1 MGKTYD
7 SIPADLIEWA
17 MKQKMFWVA
26 TAPLSGDGHVNVSPK
41 GIEGTFHIVNPNQCW
56 YEDLTGSGVETI
68 SHLRENGRITIMF
81 QAFEGAPRIM
91 RFYGKGTVH
100 EFGTSEYER
109 LLPSDKRHISSR
121 AAIVVDIH
129 RVGTVGPT
137 GQLPA
142 MSAEMNVL
150 VQSCGWGIPKYV
162 YQEERTNTWDYFRKM
177 EAADQELAQSG
188 HNPSEPPPEGTRTMK
203 YYWSLKNTASIDG
216 LAGLRLATRS
226 DRVPKTTLP
235 HRFREDAERERTQ
248 VGKIGLEVLLREGKF
263 IIGVLVGVTF
273 ALGYLQALKIV
284 QH

>member
-17 MKQKMFWVA
+17 LKQKMFWVA

-41 GIEGTFHIVNPNQCW
+41 GVEGTFHIVNPNQCW

-68 SHLRENGRITIMF
+68 SHLCENGRITVMF
-81 QAFEGAPRIM
+81 HAFDGAPRIM

-100 EFGTSEYER
+100 EFGTPEYER

-129 RVGTVGPT
+129 RVGT
-137 GQLPA
+137 
-142 MSAEMNVL
+142 
-150 VQSCGWGIPKYV
+150 SCGWGIPKYV
-162 YQEERTNTWDYFRKM
+162 FQEERTNTWDYFRKM
-177 EAADQELAQSG
+177 EAADQELAESG
-188 HNPSEPPPEGTRTMK
+188 HSPSEPPPEGTRTMK
-203 YYWSLKNTASIDG
+203 YYWLLKNATSIDG
-216 LAGLRLATRS
+216 LAGLRIATQS

-235 HRFREDAERERTQ
+235 HRFREDVERERAQ
-248 VGKIGLEVLLREGKF
+248 ECKVGLDIVQRESKF
-263 IIGVLVGVTF
+263 IVGVLVGVTL
-273 ALGYLQALKIV
+273 ALGYLQAMKIA